1 MQIEF
6 ESLGHSMAHQHFL
19 YLNQIET
26 AESLYLTMDTKA
38 LNPESTCDHM
48 SDKIQRNVKN
58 NQLLC
63 SKLNLI
69 IVFILDKICCY
80 YL

>member
-1 MQIEF
+1 
-6 ESLGHSMAHQHFL
+6 
-19 YLNQIET
+19 
-26 AESLYLTMDTKA
+26 MDTKA

-58 NQLLC
+58 NQLFC

-69 IVFILDKICCY
+69 MVFILTKDMLLLFIVIDISEELK
-80 YL
+80 